1 MIVFLFYCAWSKFSR
16 RAQQSREFSTEQLS
30 TLQALEEQQHHKSSL
45 DDGQDVSAA
54 LTEGDRDLTIS
65 NAITEASDK
74 RIHEIDIQHK
84 WLKDQLQ
91 KDKGTRRAD
100 FDRDKDR
107 LSDLSKIGHDAIDR
121 LSNEE
126 TKRHNERMQ
135 MYSSS
140 MKWKFPL
147 EYNS

>member
-1 MIVFLFYCAWSKFSR
+1 ML
-16 RAQQSREFSTEQLS
+16 
-30 TLQALEEQQHHKSSL
+30 ALEEQQHHKSSL
-45 DDGQDVSAA
+45 DNGQDVSAS
-54 LTEGDRDLTIS
+54 LTEGDRDLTI
-65 NAITEASDK
+65 ITKASDK
-74 RIHEIDIQHK
+74 RIHDMDLQHK
-84 WLKDQLQ
+84 QLKGQLQ

-140 MKWKFPL
+140 MK
-147 EYNS
+147 

>member
-1 MIVFLFYCAWSKFSR
+1 MP
-16 RAQQSREFSTEQLS
+16 
-30 TLQALEEQQHHKSSL
+30 ALEEQQHHKSSL
-45 DDGQDVSAA
+45 DNGQDVSASP
-54 LTEGDRDLTIS
+54 TKGDRDLTIS

-140 MKWKFPL
+140 MK
-147 EYNS
+147 

>member
-1 MIVFLFYCAWSKFSR
+1 MP
-16 RAQQSREFSTEQLS
+16 
-30 TLQALEEQQHHKSSL
+30 ALEEQQHHKSSL
-45 DDGQDVSAA
+45 DDGQDVSAS

-65 NAITEASDK
+65 NAITEASYK
-74 RIHEIDIQHK
+74 RIHDMDLQNQR
-84 WLKDQLQ
+84 LKGQLQ

-100 FDRDKDR
+100 FDRDKER
-107 LSDLSKIGHDAIDR
+107 LSELYKIGHDAIDR

-140 MKWKFPL
+140 MK
-147 EYNS
+147 

>member
-1 MIVFLFYCAWSKFSR
+1 MP
-16 RAQQSREFSTEQLS
+16 
-30 TLQALEEQQHHKSSL
+30 ALEEQQHHKSSL
-45 DDGQDVSAA
+45 DDGQDVSAS

-140 MKWKFPL
+140 MK
-147 EYNS
+147 

>member
-1 MIVFLFYCAWSKFSR
+1 M
-16 RAQQSREFSTEQLS
+16 
-30 TLQALEEQQHHKSSL
+30 QALEEQQHHKSSL
-45 DDGQDVSAA
+45 DDGQDVSAS

-140 MKWKFPL
+140 MI
-147 EYNS
+147 

>member
-1 MIVFLFYCAWSKFSR
+1 MP
-16 RAQQSREFSTEQLS
+16 
-30 TLQALEEQQHHKSSL
+30 ALEEQQHHKSSL
-45 DDGQDVSAA
+45 DDGQDVSAS

-74 RIHEIDIQHK
+74 RIHDMDLQHK
-84 WLKDQLQ
+84 WLKDQMQ

-100 FDRDKDR
+100 FDRDKER
-107 LSDLSKIGHDAIDR
+107 LSELSKIGHDAIDR

-140 MKWKFPL
+140 IK
-147 EYNS
+147 

>member
-1 MIVFLFYCAWSKFSR
+1 M
-16 RAQQSREFSTEQLS
+16 
-30 TLQALEEQQHHKSSL
+30 QALEEQQHHKSSL
-45 DDGQDVSAA
+45 DDGQDVSAS

-140 MKWKFPL
+140 MK
-147 EYNS
+147 

>member
-1 MIVFLFYCAWSKFSR
+1 MP
-16 RAQQSREFSTEQLS
+16 
-30 TLQALEEQQHHKSSL
+30 ALEEQQHHKSSL
-45 DDGQDVSAA
+45 DDGQDVSAS

-74 RIHEIDIQHK
+74 RIHDMDLQHK
-84 WLKDQLQ
+84 RLKGQLQ

-100 FDRDKDR
+100 FERDKDR
-107 LSDLSKIGHDAIDR
+107 LSELSKIGHDAIDR

-135 MYSSS
+135 MYRSS
-140 MKWKFPL
+140 MK
-147 EYNS
+147 

>member
-1 MIVFLFYCAWSKFSR
+1 ML
-16 RAQQSREFSTEQLS
+16 
-30 TLQALEEQQHHKSSL
+30 ALEEQQHHKSSL
-45 DDGQDVSAA
+45 DNGQDVSAS
-54 LTEGDRDLTIS
+54 LTEGDKDLTIS

-140 MKWKFPL
+140 MK
-147 EYNS
+147 

>member
-1 MIVFLFYCAWSKFSR
+1 MP
-16 RAQQSREFSTEQLS
+16 
-30 TLQALEEQQHHKSSL
+30 ALEEQQHHKSSL
-45 DDGQDVSAA
+45 DNGQDVSAS

-140 MKWKFPL
+140 MK
-147 EYNS
+147 